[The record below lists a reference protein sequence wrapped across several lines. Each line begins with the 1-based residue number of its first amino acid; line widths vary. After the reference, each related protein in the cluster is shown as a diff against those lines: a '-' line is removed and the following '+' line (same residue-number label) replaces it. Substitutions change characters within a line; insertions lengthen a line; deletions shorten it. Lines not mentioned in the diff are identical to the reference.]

1 MKNNV
6 FDSVDYII
14 VKLRIEKAGIS
25 MLIADIDQVFD
36 WTVRGRKF
44 DYSIVRFVLILNS
57 GKISTNIITGMR
69 YGCGEPSYKFN
80 WLLIYMTLNIAT
92 KKKKKKREIENDI
105 RFSYP
110 CNVIFDSWGRGQR
123 AVGNYWYQIFKVNC
137 FSFINR
143 KMNDLKWYSFKMILN

>member
-80 WLLIYMTLNIAT
+80 WLLIYMTLNIAI
-92 KKKKKKREIENDI
+92 KKKKKKRDRE
-105 RFSYP
+105 
-110 CNVIFDSWGRGQR
+110 
-123 AVGNYWYQIFKVNC
+123 WYQIFVSVQC
-137 FSFINR
+137 
-143 KMNDLKWYSFKMILN
+143 DLWLMRQRPESSWELLISDF